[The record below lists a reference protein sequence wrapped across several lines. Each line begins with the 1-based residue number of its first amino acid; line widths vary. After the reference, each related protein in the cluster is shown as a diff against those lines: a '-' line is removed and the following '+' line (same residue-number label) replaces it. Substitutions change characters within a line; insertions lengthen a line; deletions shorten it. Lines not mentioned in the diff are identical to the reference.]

1 MKKFFLS
8 IYLVL
13 IVIST
18 LNLVLAWSESRG
30 ECSFLIAPSDIE
42 IVFLPEGRELPFQE
56 LQFKD
61 RVNDIPS
68 QIDYKL
74 IENERYMRP
83 IGVKAK
89 WAPFH
94 IGMGFSDEL
103 YVTAPVTRNGSFIV
117 LSFTAASNIVL
128 LGWIFYIAICIT
140 YRVEITLGWRKFISL
155 FKRKGK
161 DLEQE
166 QV

>member
-18 LNLVLAWSESRG
+18 LNLVLAWSETRG
-30 ECSFLIAPSDIE
+30 ECSFLIAPSGIE
-42 IVFLPEGRELPFQE
+42 IVILPEGRELLFQE
-56 LQFKD
+56 LQF
-61 RVNDIPS
+61 NDKVD

-74 IENERYMRP
+74 IENEKYMRP
-83 IGVKAK
+83 IGIKAK
-89 WAPFH
+89 WAPF
-94 IGMGFSDEL
+94 IGVWFSDEV

-117 LSFTAASNIVL
+117 LSFTALSNIVL
-128 LGWIFYIAICIT
+128 VGWVLLIIK
-140 YRVEITLGWRKFISL
+140 YREEITLGWGKFISL

-161 DLEQE
+161 DLEQK